1 MYCDIDIGDMAL
13 GQGHDILLGYEQHLF
28 DVSKLKL
35 SVKVK
40 AQTQILA
47 ISTMSLIVEI

>member
-13 GQGHDILLGYEQHLF
+13 GQGHDIILLGYGQHMF
-28 DVSKLKL
+28 EVSKLKL
-35 SVKVK
+35 PVKVT

-47 ISTMSLIVEI
+47 T